1 MAAEP
6 QQQQLSGF
14 GEQLDGEGGAQ
25 GEQGWNRE
33 EEEEEDAY
41 EDPEEMIR
49 EFGRHPMMDRVQEA
63 LYNQL
68 LQTYERV
75 SEELRDKDAD
85 VKKLRKRREF
95 VGVELYA
102 MQQQL
107 AKLQVALEQTHADF
121 NGLGEGRAR
130 AELDADAAKQRYFEL
145 KGVGDALSKRLIK
158 NESELNSLQ
167 DTLRQVELY
176 NEEMKDEILVT
187 RRATYKAEE
196 AVSNLEK
203 DKGRQ
208 DLLIDGLMDQVKR
221 LQGQVAVAE
230 AQIGMSQ
237 GQTGEADGML
247 RETAHE
253 MSLIAFEKKQL
264 LQQWKGALVG
274 LARRDEALTAASNAL
289 KEAQSAA
296 RDYDIE
302 IEGLKRET
310 LKAQEEHEGLIAVR
324 DRLESGRAFVEEQLA
339 KTKEERDS
347 LAERYAMLQ
356 RSLAQS
362 EEDEEKLDAMGT
374 QLRSQVDM
382 LSNQAQALTRE
393 RQKLEAEAAKRRS
406 QQSTTNKAVK
416 NLVRQA
422 RAVVEQLHEIEM
434 EEANLQNEE
443 ARVRVDSLNTEAHN
457 LQLKETLRRSEEEL
471 NSKDRLIE
479 KYQTEIRQR
488 GDEIEKKMYSVDRL
502 NRQYEKLREAVEEP
516 ENVGPLES
524 SVKSL
529 QKEIAALGEENAR
542 MKHEWLADQTKLVSS
557 AMETEQLAEKNGELR
572 ARCSIVGQRKA
583 RLLQS
588 MTSDLAES
596 KRLRS
601 AIEGMHMDMGRLN
614 DLIGKSGRRAHEL
627 DDATRALE
635 REFVQELRD
644 LEAESVALEGR
655 IRSVKDLKAE
665 TLEQILEAER
675 QVMLWEKKTQ
685 LERETQAALDPGV
698 GKSEVRTMEREIH
711 RMRIRLEGL
720 KREQERMIQEME
732 RAIAKREQIAVRHKG
747 KSEAAAGRSTKAR
760 RGMLASGNG
769 AAGSGLGDLTT
780 TALKKK
786 VVSLQRQL
794 NASAEETLRY
804 TRAAEDRRNE
814 VGALSSSLQEQAA
827 RADETARRGEE
838 LRSSINSSLYE
849 KQRLA
854 EVTAVK
860 QRLADNLRG
869 VAKGVM
875 KPVPA
880 HDAMKVEQA
889 LLTSEIRLGAVRDVI
904 ESMAEKFPHL
914 RDVLGRLSRLSED
927 ATD

>member
-1 MAAEP
+1 MPEP
-6 QQQQLSGF
+6 QQRQQELRDF
-14 GEQLDGEGGAQ
+14 GEQSYGEIEQQREVGG
-25 GEQGWNRE
+25 
-33 EEEEEDAY
+33 EEEEDEY

-85 VKKLRKRREF
+85 VKKLRKRREA

-130 AELDADAAKQRYFEL
+130 AELDADAAKRRYTEL
-145 KGVGDALSKRLIK
+145 KGVGDALSKRLFK
-158 NESELNSLQ
+158 NEAELNSLQ
-167 DTLRQVELY
+167 DTLRQVEMY

-196 AVSNLEK
+196 AVSGLEN

-208 DLLIDGLMDQVKR
+208 DLFIDRLMDQARKAKPTAWLRLRSVKR

-230 AQIGMSQ
+230 AQITMSQ

-264 LQQWKGALVG
+264 LQQWKGALIG
-274 LARRDEALTAASNAL
+274 LARRDEALTAAKNAL

-302 IEGLKRET
+302 IEGLKRQT
-310 LKAQEEHEGLIAVR
+310 MKAQEEHEGLIAVR
-324 DRLESGRAFVEEQLA
+324 DRLESGRVFVEEQLA
-339 KTKEERDS
+339 KTKAERDS

-362 EEDEEKLDAMGT
+362 EEDEEKLDVVGA
-374 QLRSQVDM
+374 QLRSQVDI
-382 LSNQAQALTRE
+382 LSHQAQALTRE
-393 RQKLEAEAAKRRS
+393 RQKLEAEAANRKS
-406 QQSTTNKAVK
+406 HQSTMSKAVR
-416 NLVRQA
+416 NLVRKA
-422 RAVVEQLHEIEM
+422 RGVVAQIHEIEM

-457 LQLKETLRRSEEEL
+457 LQLKGTMRRSEEEL

-542 MKHEWLADQTKLVSS
+542 MKHEWLADQTHLVSS
-557 AMETEQLAEKNGELR
+557 AMETEKLREKNAELR
-572 ARCSIVGQRKA
+572 ARSSIVGQRKA

-588 MTSDLAES
+588 VTSDLAES
-596 KRLRS
+596 KRLKS

-614 DLIGKSGRRAHEL
+614 DLIGKSGR
-627 DDATRALE
+627 
-635 REFVQELRD
+635 QETD
-644 LEAESVALEGR
+644 
-655 IRSVKDLKAE
+655 
-665 TLEQILEAER
+665 
-675 QVMLWEKKTQ
+675 
-685 LERETQAALDPGV
+685 
-698 GKSEVRTMEREIH
+698 
-711 RMRIRLEGL
+711 
-720 KREQERMIQEME
+720 
-732 RAIAKREQIAVRHKG
+732 
-747 KSEAAAGRSTKAR
+747 
-760 RGMLASGNG
+760 
-769 AAGSGLGDLTT
+769 GD
-780 TALKKK
+780 
-786 VVSLQRQL
+786 
-794 NASAEETLRY
+794 E
-804 TRAAEDRRNE
+804 
-814 VGALSSSLQEQAA
+814 
-827 RADETARRGEE
+827 
-838 LRSSINSSLYE
+838 
-849 KQRLA
+849 
-854 EVTAVK
+854 
-860 QRLADNLRG
+860 
-869 VAKGVM
+869 
-875 KPVPA
+875 
-880 HDAMKVEQA
+880 
-889 LLTSEIRLGAVRDVI
+889 
-904 ESMAEKFPHL
+904 
-914 RDVLGRLSRLSED
+914 
-927 ATD
+927 